1 MNVYDLPGVD
11 AKYIIIYHNI
21 IVCFFGTFWNEMLLL
36 RRDYIK
42 YIKFSFLTNTKPI
55 SDMSASQPDEN

>member
-11 AKYIIIYHNI
+11 AKYIIIYHS
-21 IVCFFGTFWNEMLLL
+21 VLFWDVLK
-36 RRDYIK
+36 RDAATPQRFK

-55 SDMSASQPDEN
+55 SDMSANKPVEN